1 MHYLLFPYTIGCI
14 YEGCS
19 TDYLRF
25 TAEDVDDFL
34 IRLYDAMDEHVKKL
48 NLNPIDLKDM
58 SFEGENFPL
67 NEFFYVD
74 EETWTYHE
82 PSYFELPQLN
92 GLETFIVELT
102 VGDGCTYSLPS
113 YNFVFASSKKEVEEK
128 LYEAFTHMMKD
139 KEIKAIEV
147 GNVDFTHNDL
157 VFYEEVSVSKY
168 KREYKGI
175 YNTPE
180 VYTVNEFFHFK

>member
-25 TAEDVDDFL
+25 TTEDVDDFL
-34 IRLYDAMDEHVKKL
+34 IRLYDAMDEHTKKL
-48 NLNPIDLKDM
+48 NLNSVPLNDM
-58 SFEGENFPL
+58 SFEGEDFPL
-67 NEFFYVD
+67 NEFFYLD
-74 EETWTYHE
+74 EETWMYHE

-92 GLETFIVELT
+92 GFETFVVELT
-102 VGDGCTYSLPS
+102 VGDGFTYSLPS
-113 YNFVFASSKKEVEEK
+113 YNFVFASSKKEVEKK
-128 LYEAFTHMMKD
+128 LYDAFTCMMKD
-139 KEIKAIEV
+139 KEIKSIEV

-157 VFYEEVSVSKY
+157 IFYEEVSVSKY

-180 VYTVNEFFHFK
+180 VYTVSEFFHLK